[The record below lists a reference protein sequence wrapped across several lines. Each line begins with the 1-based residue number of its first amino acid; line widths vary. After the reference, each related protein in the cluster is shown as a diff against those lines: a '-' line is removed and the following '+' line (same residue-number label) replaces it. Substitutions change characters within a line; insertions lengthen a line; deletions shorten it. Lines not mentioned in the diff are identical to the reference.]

1 MIPFV
6 YPTAPHVRRHGPA
19 GYAQLGRY
27 RPWLRDEFAFR
38 CVYCLTREQWGIV
51 RGTYHLEHFRAQA
64 HHPHAVRD
72 YDNLV
77 YACAACNLAKGDAE
91 VPDPCACLL
100 DGQVTVDEH
109 GRIHGLTP
117 DARRLIGK
125 LGLDA
130 PDYREFRQLWIDIVQ
145 LAAQYDPVLFRQL
158 MHYPDDLPDLSLLRP
173 PHNTR
178 PEGVRESFRARR
190 DRGQLPE
197 AY

>member
-1 MIPFV
+1 M
-6 YPTAPHVRRHGPA
+6 
-19 GYAQLGRY
+19 
-27 RPWLRDEFAFR
+27 
-38 CVYCLTREQWGIV
+38 
-51 RGTYHLEHFRAQA
+51 
-64 HHPHAVRD
+64 RD
-72 YDNLV
+72 YDNLL

-109 GRIHGLTP
+109 GRIHGQTP

-130 PDYREFRQLWIDIVQ
+130 PDYRAFHRLWIDIVH

-158 MHYPDDLPDLSLLRP
+158 MHYPDDLPDLSILRP

-197 AY
+197 TY